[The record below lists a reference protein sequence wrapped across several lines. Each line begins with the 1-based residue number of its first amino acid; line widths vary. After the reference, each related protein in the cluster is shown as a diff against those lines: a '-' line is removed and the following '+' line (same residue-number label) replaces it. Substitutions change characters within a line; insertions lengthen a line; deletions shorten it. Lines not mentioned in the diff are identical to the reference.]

1 MQKENIE
8 LKKINNELKSHIE
21 GMMRQLEDDCE
32 YIKNIIEEGIPPMG
46 IPNDNNDIDLTDLD
60 SDAIY
65 SIKTTSNVVMGAPTG
80 TGCVSITYQSNRN
93 KVYKYTCSEIAN
105 FKNDINSKND
115 IKSIDYPIKSFGR
128 YVHKCITEGTLSK

>member
-1 MQKENIE
+1 MQKENTE

-46 IPNDNNDIDLTDLD
+46 IPNDDIDLTDLD

-65 SIKTTSNVVMGAPTG
+65 SIKTTNDV
-80 TGCVSITYQSNRN
+80 VSITYQSDRNR
-93 KVYKYTCSEIAN
+93 VYSYTCSDIDN
-105 FKNDINSKND
+105 FKNNITD
-115 IKSIDYPIKSFGR
+115 IDYPIKSFGR
-128 YVHKCITEGTLSK
+128 YVHKCITKGTLFK

>member
-1 MQKENIE
+1 MQKENTE

-46 IPNDNNDIDLTDLD
+46 IPNDNDDIDLTDLD

-65 SIKTTSNVVMGAPTG
+65 SIKTTNDV
-80 TGCVSITYQSNRN
+80 VSITYQSNRN
-93 KVYKYTCSEIAN
+93 RVYKYTCSEIAN